1 MSRLFI
7 YGMINNQY
15 LKKTDETKNLFGLLG
30 LKFEVLMRILKI
42 YMLSWLNMKTLLI
55 LG

>member
-30 LKFEVLMRILKI
+30 LKFEVLMRISEM
-42 YMLSWLNMKTLLI
+42 YMLSRLNMKTLLI

>member
-7 YGMINNQY
+7 YGIINNQY
-15 LKKTDETKNLFGLLG
+15 LKKTDETKNQFGLLG

-42 YMLSWLNMKTLLI
+42 YMLSRLNMKTLLI